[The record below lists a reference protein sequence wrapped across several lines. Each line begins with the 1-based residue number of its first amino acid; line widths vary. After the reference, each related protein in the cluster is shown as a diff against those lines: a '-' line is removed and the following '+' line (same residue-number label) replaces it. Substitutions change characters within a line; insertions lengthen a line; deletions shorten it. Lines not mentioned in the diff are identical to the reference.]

1 MQVKKNGKTGAAKS
15 EAKAKLTSQ
24 SKTNSQKQYWLK
36 APEPTSQLILK
47 QHCRLKKGRQ
57 HAAAEM
63 LVKEQVKKNGKHPV
77 KARGQMGRSGEAC
90 ERR

>member
-1 MQVKKNGKTGAAKS
+1 MSGS
-15 EAKAKLTSQ
+15 EFFAVDMPAMSNMAERKQ
-24 SKTNSQKQYWLK
+24 GSQKPIIL
-36 APEPTSQLILK
+36 PEGGSIN
-47 QHCRLKKGRQ
+47 RSKKGRQ

-63 LVKEQVKKNGKHPV
+63 LAKEQVKKNGKHPV